1 MKFMKK
7 SVSVFL
13 AILMVLGS
21 VSLLATAADSGYKY
35 NWEID
40 TKFYKMKRNA
50 DGFIVDADGNVV
62 GDEND
67 TLPVDENGKYTF
79 TPAWEDTPTNAAA
92 KGEPVIAR
100 VFLTTDFAMGA
111 SGFLFRYSKNF
122 LTHNTANYEDGQ
134 TEVGFKPITNTDP
147 ASAVYANGFNGN
159 ITTGTESGG
168 QFALMVEYGY
178 LDESQLAD
186 GGWIF
191 AQMNT
196 GNYAFQFDGK
206 EWFLEFHFTVN
217 KTIGNNTDGSLAEGQ
232 LHLWPEAVANYE
244 TNYDASTSIS
254 AQPKGTT
261 GSFNKGLQPVTDYDM
276 FAYTLHDDDAD
287 SNLTTV
293 QSTLTFNANGG
304 TFADGTTANKTL
316 TADIAPTKAATGI
329 PADPTMTG
337 YNFLGWVPSTVANPT
352 EADVVETIKVGYA
365 DVTYNA
371 LYESAD
377 ATYVLNTYTMDVNG
391 DYQLVTTKPG
401 ATVDDEI
408 TYDQTKIPAG
418 FALDT
423 EAANVLS
430 TTVTADDTDVITV
443 YLKRNKYSVAFGE
456 DSTDM
461 FYEATYKAPAGPA
474 KDGYTFAG
482 WETTDA
488 EGNKTVLQKD
498 ETGTVGIGGVAYTA
512 TYAPAANK
520 VTIVINYIDQVT
532 GEAATATK
540 EVPSTTE
547 NTVAIV
553 DEIPAEP
560 AANTDYVLISD
571 LNKIEHYE
579 YTATGSETSVTV
591 AADGKAVI
599 NVNYVPKKYTAT
611 FGDTATYTEDY
622 YTSITAPA
630 LPAKDGQTPLG
641 WTTDGKTVAIEAGK
655 AFNISSD
662 VEYTAL
668 YEATDYTVTYVYSG
682 AAPAGIAVPPADTAN
697 MDEVVTFPTPDA
709 VYGWTFNG
717 WTVDGAAADS
727 VTIATSDVT
736 VTGTWTKNTYTVNYW
751 LDSAKTKIHYTED
764 FYFNDA
770 VTKPADPTK
779 NDFVAA
785 GINGVTFTDWEQDV
799 ITVIDEDVIDSGFF
813 KPVAGETGKY
823 VYDLVPITSEIEYTA
838 SITLYDENDEILA
851 EDVIPGLYYG
861 NELTADD
868 LADYEAIE
876 GYTFKEWKYNGKV
889 LTAESYPIVI
899 EDNIKLYGYF
909 TVNQYPVIFDA
920 DGGKWSDGDTQ
931 KTVMVNYGAM
941 IEAPAE
947 LPARDGYTLD
957 AVMPWDP
964 ELSEMYPELEWNEEL
979 GEWVTSED
987 YEVPVIYAV
996 WVADEYTITFDVEGT
1011 KTASTY
1017 TYNDSKT
1024 IGEVAE
1030 ITVPAASKA
1039 GYDFKGWST
1048 DGSTENIVADI
1059 NAEAL
1064 PVGDTTYYA
1073 VFAPSEGGVDYT
1085 VNRYFMDTEGN
1096 YNEEKPDVI
1105 TLHEKAG
1112 TEVTYNV
1119 AVTGFTLDT
1128 EHEDSVLTAVIA
1140 GDGSTVLNAY
1150 YSRNK
1155 ITVDVNGTVDDY
1167 YYEEVIDIPDA
1178 PEKEGETFEKWVD
1191 EDGNTVPDPFEVP
1204 AEEDGKITIT
1214 PVYKKNIYKATFYI
1228 SAEGSSIEYTTTEAE
1243 YESDVVV
1250 PAEPTEANLPTGYTF
1265 VGWAKT
1271 EGATEALDD
1280 LGAMPADDV
1289 TFYAVLEGKSGIS
1302 YNIEKYFMETDGA
1315 TYTLDASKSETKT
1328 DGVAG
1333 ETKTITADTYEGF
1346 TFDEDNAENVL
1357 TAMIK
1362 GNGTTTFKVYYN
1374 RNTVKVTIGDDEP
1387 VDKYY
1392 GEEIQKP
1399 ADVPEEEI
1407 PEGKK
1412 QDGWVDGN
1420 GDPVEFPVKVG
1431 TDPIVIKPNFVADEF
1446 LITFVN
1452 GETTVQSGNQT
1463 YGEVIVVP
1471 TDPVLAGHSFDG
1483 WYDANN
1489 NKIVAGTTT
1498 VPSAATTYTAKFTP
1512 INYTVNFVAD
1522 GETVKTGSFAFG
1534 TVISTIVPEYTAPA
1548 GYEFKGWSTDGVTV
1562 IEDLSKETVPVDGI
1576 TYFAVNVTTDGTA
1589 YTIETYVQNT
1599 SGTGYAKSSET
1610 KYGVTGTEINYE
1622 PAAKTG
1628 FTLNSEKSDLSTTIT
1643 ADDTDVIKV
1652 VYDRNKVSV
1661 TINGVEE
1668 EKYFDEVIDEV
1679 EEPTPEEGYEF
1690 KGWKDEDG
1698 NTVTFPMN
1706 VPAEDIVIV
1715 PVYTPIKNAVTFKVD
1730 GEDYATGKYDYK
1742 SDIKA
1747 PEDDPAKAGYTFKG
1761 WAKDGKTVL
1770 TDLGTVAIG
1779 DNNNIFY
1786 AVFEANEGINYTV
1799 NKVFQSNDGQSWL
1812 DAVPETRTG
1821 TAGELI
1827 TIDADAEAVSGFSI
1841 YNIDPASAEIAGN
1854 GSTVFYIYYT
1864 RNKISVTI
1872 NGEKDDY
1879 YYDTEIKEP
1888 EEPAKDGYDFKGWVD
1903 EDGNTVTFPIKVPA
1917 EDIVITPVYEAQTKS
1932 LSFEIDGATVE
1943 GYPTTAK
1950 VDSAISAPADPEK
1963 EGYSF
1968 VGWYIKGTNT
1978 AFNGKMPAADT
1989 VYEAKWTA
1997 GSNTKYTIEIYM
2009 MDTEG
2014 KYSMQTS
2021 TISFGVT
2028 GTLAEIVPNNEALV
2042 GFTHDAALSELS
2054 KLIEADGST
2063 VLKIYYA
2070 RDLYTVTWDVD
2081 GVETE
2086 DKVYYGAAIVA
2097 PADPVKDGYT
2107 FAGWDP
2113 EVPATMPANDVE
2125 YTATWA
2131 EASYTVTYVVDGTK
2145 TTETYKYGDTVTVK
2159 AAPSVEG
2166 MTFDGWFDG
2175 ETEYAAGSTFTMPAK
2190 DLIIVADFSVGIYKV
2205 TYLDATGA
2213 VFTTEM
2219 VRFGDEIPVPADA
2232 PTKDHYEFKGWNITY
2247 DSMPAEDIVV
2257 EPIFER
2263 VPVKLIPEAGSTT
2276 VIDRDNFLIYG
2287 LQEYL
2292 NESILDK
2299 YLAVEGD
2306 GYYTIVPVSAGY
2318 YGTGAKVELYDN
2330 LDTSAPIE
2338 TYTIIVFGDING
2350 DSLAQAIDSAY
2361 ADDEQLMKTDWSEE
2375 QIFNGTEWVANPN
2388 YDPYKTMAADL
2399 NGDGIIDSIDATIIG
2414 DSSIGI
2420 VRINQVTGRTA

>member
-1 MKFMKK
+1 MKALKK
-7 SVSVFL
+7 ATALFLSILMIFGMVSVS
-13 AILMVLGS
+13 ATAVLG
-21 VSLLATAADSGYKY
+21 
-35 NWEID
+35 
-40 TKFYKMKRNA
+40 
-50 DGFIVDADGNVV
+50 DGNRNTFVV
-62 GDEND
+62 NSWFLRYD
-67 TLPVDENGKYTF
+67 
-79 TPAWEDTPTNAAA
+79 EDTDTWVETDKAARGD
-92 KGEPVIAR
+92 KVK
-100 VFLTTDFAMGA
+100 VQLNLQTDFGA
-111 SGFLFRYSKNF
+111 GSMDLLWEFSKGNLTFDTSMYTLSGSLYDDI
-122 LTHNTANYEDGQ
+122 HNTAAGSTTGDYGYYGSINPIIKDYETGNTFVDYLVEDGYI
-134 TEVGFKPITNTDP
+134 TEEFTQKYGFLMHGISDFVDTQIVAPKLTSTEWMYEYYFTVADDATGEGVLFLEPSTILGPGDQDL
-147 ASAVYANGFNGN
+147 AYFNIRRAKTEGVSN
-159 ITTGTESGG
+159 ITQAHNMDKFQASYELNHGSIT
-168 QFALMVEYGY
+168 F
-178 LDESQLAD
+178 D
-186 GGWIF
+186 
-191 AQMNT
+191 NT
-196 GNYAFQFDGK
+196 VTFDG
-206 EWFLEFHFTVN
+206 
-217 KTIGNNTDGSLAEGQ
+217 
-232 LHLWPEAVANYE
+232 
-244 TNYDASTSIS
+244 
-254 AQPKGTT
+254 
-261 GSFNKGLQPVTDYDM
+261 
-276 FAYTLHDDDAD
+276 
-287 SNLTTV
+287 
-293 QSTLTFNANGG
+293 NGG
-304 TFADGTTANKTL
+304 TVNGTSEYTGYIGETLSVVDGFAVPTASKSGQKFLGWATTKDATAPDVADVAAIEVDYEEITLYAVYEAAEATYVQNIYTMGTDGAYPETPDSDDIGAATGDKVKATDYEVPAGFTLDADKSTAGEVEVTADGTA
-316 TADIAPTKAATGI
+316 
-329 PADPTMTG
+329 
-337 YNFLGWVPSTVANPT
+337 
-352 EADVVETIKVGYA
+352 
-365 DVTYNA
+365 
-371 LYESAD
+371 
-377 ATYVLNTYTMDVNG
+377 VLN
-391 DYQLVTTKPG
+391 
-401 ATVDDEI
+401 I
-408 TYDQTKIPAG
+408 
-418 FALDT
+418 
-423 EAANVLS
+423 
-430 TTVTADDTDVITV
+430 
-443 YLKRNKYSVAFGE
+443 YLKRNQYSVAFGE

-461 FYEATYKAPAGPA
+461 FYEATYTAPAGPA

-482 WETTDA
+482 WETTDS
-488 EGNKTVLQKD
+488 EGNKTVLQEG
-498 ETGTVGIGGVAYTA
+498 ETDTVDIGGVAYTA

-532 GEAATATK
+532 GEAKTATK

-553 DEIPAEP
+553 NVIPAEP

-571 LNKIEHYE
+571 LNEIEHYE

-611 FGDTATYTEDY
+611 FGDTATYKEDY
-622 YTSITAPA
+622 YTSITAPEGPEVA
-630 LPAKDGQTPLG
+630 GKTFLG
-641 WTTDGKTVAIEAGK
+641 WTTDGTTVAVEAGK
-655 AFNISSD
+655 SFNLTGD
-662 VEYTAL
+662 VTYTAL
-668 YEATDYTVTYVYSG
+668 YKATDYTVTYVYSG
-682 AAPAGIAVPPADTAN
+682 AAPAGAAVPPADTAN

-770 VTKPADPTK
+770 VTKPADPTE

-838 SITLYDENDEILA
+838 SIILYDENDEILA
-851 EDVIPGLYYG
+851 EAEIPGLYYG

-876 GYTFKEWKYNGKV
+876 GYTFKEWKYNGKA

-979 GEWVTSED
+979 GEWVTAED

-996 WVADEYTITFDVEGT
+996 WVADEYTITFDVDGT

-1017 TYNDSKT
+1017 TYDDSKT
-1024 IGEVAE
+1024 IGDVAE

-1048 DGSTENIVADI
+1048 DGTEDKLVAAD
-1059 NAEAL
+1059 NEAVKALAL

-1073 VFAPSEGGVDYT
+1073 VFKASEGGVDYT

-1096 YNEEKPDVI
+1096 YDEENPEVL

-1112 TEVTYNV
+1112 TKITYN
-1119 AVTGFTLDT
+1119 ADVTGFKLETLLGN
-1128 EHEDSVLTAVIA
+1128 LTAEIA

-1228 SAEGSSIEYTTTEAE
+1228 SAEGSSIKYTTTEAE

-1289 TFYAVLEGKSGIS
+1289 TFYAVLAGKTEIK
-1302 YNIEKYFMETDGA
+1302 YNIEKYFMETDGV
-1315 TYTLDASKSETKT
+1315 TYTLDAAKSETKT
-1328 DGVAG
+1328 DGTAG

-1362 GNGTTTFKVYYN
+1362 GDGTTTFKVYYN

-1431 TDPIVIKPNFVADEF
+1431 TDPIVIKPNFVSDEF

-1512 INYTVNFVAD
+1512 INYTVNFVDDA
-1522 GETVKTGSFAFG
+1522 GTVKTGSFAFG
-1534 TVISTIVPEYTAPA
+1534 TVISTIAPAYTAPA
-1548 GYEFKGWSTDGVTV
+1548 GYEFKGWSTDGATV
-1562 IEDLSKETVPVDGI
+1562 LDLSKETVPVDGI
-1576 TYFAVNVTTDGTA
+1576 TYFAVNVATDGTA

-1622 PAAKTG
+1622 PTAKTG
-1628 FTLNSEKSDLSTTIT
+1628 FTLNSEKSELSTTIT

-1690 KGWKDEDG
+1690 SGWKDEDG

-1715 PVYTPIKNAVTFKVD
+1715 PVYTPIKYAVTFKVD

-1747 PEDDPAKAGYTFKG
+1747 PEDNPAKAGYTFKG
-1761 WAKDGKTVL
+1761 WSKDGKTVL

-2028 GTLAEIVPNNEALV
+2028 GTLAEIVPNDEALV

-2159 AAPSVEG
+2159 DAPSVEG